1 MTIHTPISRTPAISR
16 TERYVV
22 RVQGY
27 LTALPDDA
35 ARFEFLTG
43 EMAKWEER
51 RDAFIRKIDAGGD
64 GGDVTIFDYQETI
77 SALEIEQAK
86 VSPLKAVREELN
98 AGAAEMKAGV
108 ERVEKV
114 ARG

>member
-1 MTIHTPISRTPAISR
+1 MTMHTPISRTEKYIARLHAHLP
-16 TERYVV
+16 
-22 RVQGY
+22 
-27 LTALPDDA
+27 ALPDDA

-51 RDAFIRKIDAGGD
+51 RDAFIRKIDAGGEP
-64 GGDVTIFDYQETI
+64 GGVTIFDYQETI

-98 AGAAEMKAGV
+98 AGAEEMRAGV
-108 ERVEKV
+108 ERMEKAV
-114 ARG
+114 G